1 MLEQTSEVQIRMIY
15 KQLSNKKVSITQVGY
30 KEVSNR
36 ELRKKQG
43 SNMNEA
49 SNMQLSNNEVCY
61 KQNLTNK

>member
-1 MLEQTSEVQIRMIY
+1 M
-15 KQLSNKKVSITQVGY
+15 
-30 KEVSNR
+30 SNR

-49 SNMQLSNNEVCY
+49 SNMQLSNKEVSY

>member
-1 MLEQTSEVQIRMIY
+1 MVQVRMIY
-15 KQLSNKKVSITQVGY
+15 KQLSNKKVSITQVRY

-49 SNMQLSNNEVCY
+49 SKLSNKEVSY

>member
-1 MLEQTSEVQIRMIY
+1 MVQVRMIY
-15 KQLSNKKVSITQVGY
+15 KQLSNKKVSITQVRY
-30 KEVSNR
+30 KGVSNR

-49 SNMQLSNNEVCY
+49 SNMQLSNKEVSY